1 MHRLAIYD
9 LDRTITRVPTWTPFL
24 IHTARGRAPWR
35 LLLMPV
41 GVVLALGYLVRLVSR
56 GRLKELMHRLML
68 GARLT
73 PATAERIA
81 GDFADWMV
89 PRRIYARAVQRIE
102 ADRRAGYRI
111 VIATASYRF
120 YVAALAR
127 RLGIVDV
134 IGTEA
139 VVDAAGAILPRIRG
153 ANCYGPVKLEMIEDW
168 LAREGIAR
176 DTAQVRFYSD
186 HASDAPTLAWADEA
200 FAVNAH
206 PPLVGLAR
214 ARGWPLLDWRAG

>member
-9 LDRTITRVPTWTPFL
+9 LDRTITRIPTWTPFL
-24 IHTARGRAPWR
+24 VHTARARAPWR
-35 LLLMPV
+35 LVLMPI
-41 GVVLALGYLVRLVSR
+41 GALLAIGYLVRFLSR
-56 GRLKELMHRLML
+56 GGLKERMHRLML
-68 GARLT
+68 GARLG
-73 PATAERIA
+73 PDTADDIA
-81 GDFADWMV
+81 HDFADWMV
-89 PRRIYARAVQRIE
+89 PRRIYSRAIQRIE

-139 VVDAAGAILPRIRG
+139 QTDDAGTILPRIRG
-153 ANCYGPVKLEMIEDW
+153 ANCYGPVKLEMIEAW
-168 LAREGIAR
+168 LMREGIAR
-176 DTAQVRFYSD
+176 DAAHIRFYSD
-186 HASDAPTLAWADEA
+186 HASDAPTLDWADEA

-206 PPLVGLAR
+206 SPLVDLAK
-214 ARGWPLLDWRAG
+214 ARGWPQLDWRGS